1 MDLNSKLQ
9 LAYRK
14 LAAAR
19 RFLFVGHLSPD
30 ADALSSI
37 GAMIS
42 LVKPYAEEIYAFAD
56 GQADG
61 AYDFIAHSRL
71 VSGEAPAD
79 LRAFDLIVILDCG
92 SISRTGLELRLHNL
106 ISQANQGTIS
116 ERPYIIEIDHHE
128 PQESYA
134 DLEIRDPAKA
144 STTELIYHFLKA
156 NHLPITKELAD
167 CILIGLMTDTGNFLH
182 SNSSREALEIASEM
196 LLYGASL
203 PRIIDRTVRNQNFPV
218 LKVWGRILENMKF
231 DEKTG
236 FVSSAVTAAEANRL
250 LSAEERLE
258 AGDIF
263 GGAASFL
270 SSLAG
275 VRVSLLLREE
285 DGRVKGSLRTNSDDV
300 DVAAIARKFGG
311 GGHKKAAG
319 FSLPGRLQ
327 ETPTGWKI
335 V

>member
-1 MDLNSKLQ
+1 
-9 LAYRK
+9 
-14 LAAAR
+14 
-19 RFLFVGHLSPD
+19 
-30 ADALSSI
+30 
-37 GAMIS
+37 
-42 LVKPYAEEIYAFAD
+42 
-56 GQADG
+56 
-61 AYDFIAHSRL
+61 
-71 VSGEAPAD
+71 
-79 LRAFDLIVILDCG
+79 
-92 SISRTGLELRLHNL
+92 LELRLRNL

-236 FVSSAVTAAEANRL
+236 FVSSAVTAAEADRL
-250 LSAEERLE
+250 LSAEEKLE